1 MGFIGR
7 DLPQSGVVRGIDAGD
22 GDGEEIC
29 THDGGTLEDAA
40 DDPDPA
46 GDDDGPLAADEV
58 SQLGDGEGTDEG
70 AGRHGGDDGAL
81 CIGAGVTEGGL
92 VGVVGEDAGHGRDV
106 QTEEAAADTCER
118 ADDVLW
124 ARVSSGQGRGGGGG
138 GRCQAGRTGLDAIAA
153 LYCKA
158 REVSPGVE

>member
-22 GDGEEIC
+22 GVKD

-58 SQLGDGEGTDEG
+58 SELGDGEGTDEG
-70 AGRHGGDDGAL
+70 AGGHGGDDGAL
-81 CIGAGVTEGGL
+81 CVGAGVTKGGL

-124 ARVSSGQGRGGGGG
+124 ARVAVRDGGVVAVAGARRDVRG
-138 GRCQAGRTGLDAIAA
+138 
-153 LYCKA
+153 
-158 REVSPGVE
+158 